1 MRRAVADFARSCFG
15 SPLNAAVSILVLL
28 LLYRVVP
35 SFMAWAVLDAAWRG
49 ATSADCP
56 NPEAACWVFIEA
68 RWGQIVY
75 GFYPAGQ
82 RWRVDL
88 AFAVALIGIAVLLA
102 PRLPRKPA
110 VAVLLLVV
118 YPVGAAMLLAGGV
131 LGLPGVAT
139 SSWGG
144 LMLTLTVAATTI
156 ATSIPLGL
164 LLAIAR
170 RSPLPV
176 IRMLAIAFI
185 ELWRGVPLIA
195 VLFMA
200 VVMFP
205 LFMPQGVELD
215 TLLRTLVALA
225 LFNAATMA
233 EVFRGGFQAIPASQY
248 EAADSLGL
256 GRWRALGLVV
266 LPQVVRIAI
275 PGLVNTCIAIL
286 KETTVVLVVGL
297 VDVLAVIQAGA
308 SDPAWLVGEHI
319 RDTGYLFVA
328 LVFWT
333 ICFLMS
339 RYSARLERHLSRGV
353 ISVTASKQLR
363 TLASS

>member
-1 MRRAVADFARSCFG
+1 MFRAVADFARSCFA
-15 SPLNAAVSILVLL
+15 SPLNAALSVVVLL
-28 LLYRVVP
+28 LLYATVP
-35 SFMAWAVLDAAWRG
+35 SFLEWAVLDAAWRG

-56 NPEAACWVFIEA
+56 NKEAACWVFIEA
-68 RWGQIVY
+68 RFGQIVY
-75 GFYPAGQ
+75 GTYPAPQ

-88 AFAVALIGIAVLLA
+88 ALVGALIGI
-102 PRLPRKPA
+102 
-110 VAVLLLVV
+110 VLLLTPRVPRKMLIGALLIAL
-118 YPVGAAMLLAGGV
+118 YAPVAACLLAGGV
-131 LGLPGVAT
+131 FGLPRVAT
-139 SSWGG
+139 SAWGG
-144 LMLTLTVAATTI
+144 LTLTLAVAAATI
-156 ATSIPLGL
+156 AASIPLGL
-164 LLAIAR
+164 LLALAR
-170 RSPLPV
+170 RSTMRV
-176 IRMLAIAFI
+176 VRTLAIAFI
-185 ELWRGVPLIA
+185 ELWRGVPLVV

-215 TLLRTLVALA
+215 ALLRTLIALA

-266 LPQVVRIAI
+266 LPQVVRVAI

-286 KETTVVLVVGL
+286 KETTIVLIVGL

-308 SDPAWLVGEHI
+308 SDPEWLVGEHI
-319 RDTGYLFVA
+319 RATGYLFVA

-333 ICFLMS
+333 ICFGMS
-339 RYSARLERHLSRGV
+339 RYSARLERHLSRG
-353 ISVTASKQLR
+353 SLQARSNRSAL
-363 TLASS
+363 

>member
-1 MRRAVADFARSCFG
+1 MGRAIAAFVRSCFG
-15 SPLNAAVSILVLL
+15 SPLNAALSLVVLL
-28 LLYRVVP
+28 LLYEIVP
-35 SFMAWAVLDAAWRG
+35 SFLAWAVLDAAWRG
-49 ATSADCP
+49 ASAADCP
-56 NPEAACWVFIEA
+56 DRAAACWVFIGA

-75 GFYPAGQ
+75 GFYPAAQ

-88 AFAVALIGIAVLLA
+88 AVAVALVGIALLLA
-102 PRLPRKPA
+102 PRIPRKLPIAILLIAVYPA
-110 VAVLLLVV
+110 VAGL
-118 YPVGAAMLLAGGV
+118 LLAGGV
-131 LGLPGVAT
+131 LGLPRVAT

-144 LMLTLTVAATTI
+144 LMLTLAVASATI
-156 ATSIPLGL
+156 VTSIPLGL

-170 RSPLPV
+170 RSTLPV
-176 IRMLAIAFI
+176 VSWLAIAVI

-215 TLLRTLVALA
+215 TLLRTLIALA

-233 EVFRGGFQAIPASQY
+233 EVFRGGFQAIPQSQY

-256 GRWRALGLVV
+256 GSWRALGLVI

-333 ICFLMS
+333 ICFFMS
-339 RYSARLERHLSRGV
+339 RHSARLERHLARGV
-353 ISVTASKQLR
+353 IPVTGAKRLT